1 MKNVEILLDGNIL
14 NISKKRARR
23 LEKDV
28 KYVDL
33 KTLKENKIYNYKL
46 KSIEE
51 NEINQILILD
61 KVYIPK
67 EMEDEKINQQ
77 QQNYNDLVKTE
88 TENEVKSEDDYKY
101 LLVYTTNKSI
111 KYILANNEEKL
122 YKKLVKLRYKVIK
135 TKLTNNKVSF
145 HVLAYIVNKYNFPI
159 SEINFQ
165 IGDCLKR
172 KCYLKQFPT
181 KISKIRMLLGKMI
194 YKYTFST
201 KEIINDDTFI
211 NGAVK
216 FTIKINDVDVNYQIG
231 KKKKHIKNK
240 KDYYIPMM
248 SKYVKD
254 FAIHIRRTMRGN
266 LILVRRPKEP
276 IEYTCKFKFLESK
289 FISRIFYYISKLTPK
304 IKKINLFYEKFSEK
318 AEEGTFELCKRSQ
331 SSKKTKNYFIIDKTS
346 DYYDEIKKYKFV
358 VPKYSLKYY
367 WLIYNAKTFIATET
381 QMHANILRSNNKY
394 LRKNINK
401 KKFVFLQHGIIF
413 MKNLG
418 KNSTFIKG
426 REAEPTYMVVSS
438 EYEKEVVEDMLN
450 LPEERL
456 LKTGLALY
464 SKFDFKHINNNSE
477 DFVTIMLTWKPY
489 EEFLT
494 NFEESTYYQN
504 VVMLFNMLNKYIDK
518 EKIRIVAHPKVYDLL
533 ETTDLADIIWKEPIF
548 DCMLS
553 TKLLITDYSSIC
565 YNAFYQG
572 AGVIFYQPDLE
583 YYEEQ
588 NGELIPSDDEYIGYR
603 AFSPEEME
611 ELIIKSIKNGKIDLP
626 QLRTKQFEEMYS
638 KINEFSDGK
647 NIERIFEKLKDVEII

>member
-1 MKNVEILLDGNIL
+1 MNQIDVYIENINLMIVRKRERKLKNDIGLIELNNLEKNKRYSYAMKNICEED
-14 NISKKRARR
+14 K
-23 LEKDV
+23 
-28 KYVDL
+28 
-33 KTLKENKIYNYKL
+33 NKIMFFEKVNVQEENYK
-46 KSIEE
+46 
-51 NEINQILILD
+51 
-61 KVYIPK
+61 Y
-67 EMEDEKINQQ
+67 EDEKIQD
-77 QQNYNDLVKTE
+77 YLV
-88 TENEVKSEDDYKY
+88 VF
-101 LLVYTTNKSI
+101 TTNKEVN
-111 KYILANNEEKL
+111 YMLASEEEI
-122 YKKLVKLRYKVIK
+122 YSKLVKLKYRVIK
-135 TKLTNNKVSF
+135 TKLTKRKVEFVILS
-145 HVLAYIVNKYNFPI
+145 YIINKYNLPI
-159 SEINFQ
+159 TEVNFQ

-172 KCYLKQFPT
+172 NCNLKQFPA
-181 KISKIRMLLGKMI
+181 KISKTKMLSEKII
-194 YKYTFST
+194 YKYKFST
-201 KEIINDDTFI
+201 EEIINDDTFI

-216 FTIKINDVDVNYQIG
+216 FTVKINDVDVNYQIG
-231 KKKKHIKNK
+231 KKKKHIKHN

-254 FAIHIRRTMRGN
+254 FAIHIRRTMKGN

-289 FISRIFYYISKLTPK
+289 FVSRIFYYISKLTPK

-358 VPKYSLKYY
+358 IPKYSLKYY
-367 WLIYNAKTFIATET
+367 WLIYNANTFIATET
-381 QMHANILRSNNKY
+381 QMHANILRSNNKF
-394 LRKNINK
+394 LRKNINQ